1 MIARLVLAAA
11 VAALLAG
18 CGGGDDTGPDVSV
31 VVLTDRPAAVQ
42 LLAQELPAD
51 TMRTQ
56 DVPAVAAAGS
66 VSIWA
71 ALGART
77 VVAHY
82 VDVAPTPMDAWR
94 TSDAVCAEAKRLGL
108 GCVIT
113 TSATDPIDHATG
125 KRSAAWE
132 TGGRLCDLAWLTGQ
146 PLAQA
151 LARCVRISRGE
162 F

>member
-11 VAALLAG
+11 AALLAG
-18 CGGGDDTGPDVSV
+18 CGGGDDTDASV
-31 VVLTDRPAAVQ
+31 VLLTDRPAVGP
-42 LLAQELPAD
+42 LLAQQLPED
-51 TMRTQ
+51 TVRSQ
-56 DVPAVAAAGS
+56 DVPASAAAGS
-66 VSIWA
+66 VSVWA

-77 VVAHY
+77 IVSHY

-113 TSATDPIDHATG
+113 TTATDPIDHATG
-125 KRSAAWE
+125 KRSAAWQ
-132 TGGRLCDLAWLTGQ
+132 TGGRLCDLSWLTGQ
-146 PLAQA
+146 PLVQE

-162 F
+162 L